1 VLDLLAPRPG
11 GVYVDAT
18 VGAGG
23 HAEAILDRAGA
34 GSRLIGIDRDH
45 EALAAAADRLARFG
59 PVVTLVHEN
68 FTALRDVLTARG
80 VEAVDGIVMD
90 LGISSL
96 QLGDPERGFSFQAE
110 GPLDMRMDRSRPE
123 TAADLVNRLS
133 EEQIRQ
139 MLRDYGQERW
149 AGRIARRIVRTR
161 PLQTT
166 TELADVVAGAVPR
179 RHWPRRIHPATRTF
193 QALRIAV
200 NRELDDLEEALP
212 NVVEGLRDG
221 GRLCVITFHSLEDHI
236 VKHTFLCLS
245 RGYPSGLGPS
255 TRTTRPSGRRPE
267 RRLDRWAGPWPG
279 PGGPMDAAVG
289 EAGASGPRVR
299 VLTRRPVTPSEE
311 EVARNP
317 RARSAKLRAVER
329 ITTTS

>member
-11 GVYVDAT
+11 GIYVDAT

-23 HAEAILDRAGA
+23 HAEAILERAMPEG
-34 GSRLIGIDRDH
+34 RLIGMDRDH

-59 PVVTLVHEN
+59 SAVTLVHVN

-90 LGISSL
+90 LGLSSL
-96 QLGDPERGFSFQAE
+96 QLADPVRGFSFQVD
-110 GPLDMRMDRSRPE
+110 GPLDMRMDRSQPE
-123 TAADLVNRLS
+123 TAADLVNGLS

-149 AGRIARRIVRTR
+149 AGRIARRIVRVR

-166 TELADVVAGAVPR
+166 ADLADVVAGAVPR

-200 NRELDDLEEALP
+200 NHELDDLEEALP

-221 GRLCVITFHSLEDHI
+221 GRLCTITFHSLEDHI

-255 TRTTRPSGRRPE
+255 TRTTAG
-267 RRLDRWAGPWPG
+267 RWARPIPWPA
-279 PGGPMDAAVG
+279 PMEDAG
-289 EAGASGPRVR
+289 EVASAGPRVR
-299 VLTRRPVTPSEE
+299 VLTRRPLTPSEA

-329 ITTTS
+329 ITSHS